1 MGNVRRLLGA
11 LAPGL
16 AVVVFAACGGGGGGD
31 GASPGDVRLT
41 DPWAV
46 PSSTPI
52 STDQVFLIR
61 DNGVSAPS
69 GATATAPAGSGTP
82 GAGGGT
88 YTIVSGDTCGSIA
101 AGAGISSA
109 ELLAANPSVN
119 EGCTNLQPGQ
129 VLAIPGAGGGSG
141 TGGGTSATPTTSS
154 GGQAYT
160 IVSGDTCFDIAAGYG
175 ISVDALVA
183 ANNIDCDALQPGTVV
198 QIP

>member
-1 MGNVRRLLGA
+1 
-11 LAPGL
+11 
-16 AVVVFAACGGGGGGD
+16 
-31 GASPGDVRLT
+31 LT

-52 STDQVFLIR
+52 STEQVFLIR

-69 GATATAPAGSGTP
+69 GATATAAAGSGTP

-88 YTIVSGDTCGSIA
+88 YTVVSGDTCGSIA
-101 AGAGISSA
+101 AQTGISSA
-109 ELLAANPSVN
+109 DLLAANPSIN

-129 VLAIPGAGGGSG
+129 VLAVPGAAGGGS
-141 TGGGTSATPTTSS
+141 TGGGTAATPTPSS
-154 GGQAYT
+154 GGQTYT

-175 ISVDALVA
+175 VSVDALVA
-183 ANNIDCDALQPGTVV
+183 ANNIDCEALQPGTVI

>member
-1 MGNVRRLLGA
+1 MGNVRRLLYA

-16 AVVVFAACGGGGGGD
+16 AALALAACGSGGGSD
-31 GASPGDVRLT
+31 GATAGEIRLT

-88 YTIVSGDTCGSIA
+88 YTVVSGDTCGSIA
-101 AGAGISSA
+101 SQSGISSA
-109 ELLAANPSVN
+109 ELLAANPSIN

-129 VLAIPGAGGGSG
+129 VLAIPGAAGGGD
-141 TGGGTSATPTTSS
+141 TGGGTTATPTTSA
-154 GGQAYT
+154 GGQTYT
-160 IVSGDTCFDIAAGYG
+160 IVSGDTCFDIAASYG